1 MADCDVCG
9 SPLSEGVV
17 GGVGSWQSHVADFND
32 PHRTLELVRG
42 VVPRLSVGSA
52 APDSTD
58 DAKSGD
64 WFADLASGSLWACL
78 PQQDGSIEWEKVA
91 DRSPASADLT
101 AYATKA
107 MLADYATV
115 ASLSGYLRPTDLS
128 GYNFIT
134 QSALADA
141 LYPLASK
148 TYVAGAISAG
158 GFLTQA
164 VADGRYV
171 LVGDVAE
178 REYVTQTQLAEALA
192 GYLSTSAASAA
203 YLTVDAADSEDG
215 FLRKNATL
223 PYVTSEQLST
233 TLSGYALATSLS
245 GFVTQTV
252 ADARYVQAGTGTGAV
267 VTVGVL
273 NSALASYLRTADAP
287 TTLNLSGYL
296 TVSAADSTEGFV
308 RKADFAILASAAG
321 LVTSSALSTELASYV
336 TQANVESVV
345 NAKVSA
351 VAETFA
357 TAEDLADLA
366 SSIAI
371 EKGNGTALA
380 TLEPGGGKFRPTA
393 RSNNL
398 VVLTGDMGEIPLLMP
413 ARSQGAARD
422 FILTVAFDRGTSMW
436 AKTSFE
442 VVPETR
448 QSETVQCRFYSA
460 TDGVFAVD
468 ASLLDLDRQVVV
480 FGFTEVADGRFL
492 VSRKIVTEQGA

>member
-9 SPLSEGVV
+9 SPLSAGIEPGT
-17 GGVGSWQSHVADFND
+17 WQSHVADFND

-52 APDSTD
+52 APDSAD

-78 PQQDGSIEWEKVA
+78 PQQDGSLAWTKIA
-91 DRSPASADLT
+91 DRSPASADLS
-101 AYATKA
+101 AYATRE

-115 ASLSGYLRPTDLS
+115 VSLSGYLRPTDLS

-141 LYPLASK
+141 LSPLASK
-148 TYVAGAISAG
+148 TYVANAISAG

-164 VADGRYV
+164 MADGRYV
-171 LVGDVAE
+171 LVGDAAE

-192 GYLSTSAASAA
+192 GYLSTSAAASA

-245 GFVTQTV
+245 GFITQTA
-252 ADARYVQAGTGTGAV
+252 ADARYVQAGTGTSSV
-267 VTVGVL
+267 VTVGAL

-308 RKADFAILASAAG
+308 RKANFAILASAAG

-380 TLEPGGGKFRPTA
+380 TLEPDGGKFRPTA

-398 VVLTGDMGEIPLLMP
+398 VVLAGDMGEIPLLMP

-492 VSRKIVTEQGA
+492 VSRKVVTEQGA

>member
-9 SPLSEGVV
+9 SPLSAGIGDET
-17 GGVGSWQSHVADFND
+17 WQSHVANFND
-32 PHRTLELVRG
+32 PHRTLELVREILPG
-42 VVPRLSVGSA
+42 LSVGSA

-58 DAKSGD
+58 DAKPGD

-78 PQQDGSIEWEKVA
+78 PQQDGSLAWTKIA
-91 DRSPASADLT
+91 DRSPASADLS
-101 AYATKA
+101 AYATRE

-134 QSALADA
+134 QYALADA
-141 LYPLASK
+141 LSPLASK
-148 TYVAGAISAG
+148 TYVANAISAG

-164 VADGRYV
+164 MADGRYV
-171 LVGDVAE
+171 LVGDAAGH
-178 REYVTQTQLAEALA
+178 EYVTRTQLAEALA
-192 GYLSTSAASAA
+192 GYLSTSAA
-203 YLTVDAADSEDG
+203 
-215 FLRKNATL
+215 
-223 PYVTSEQLST
+223 
-233 TLSGYALATSLS
+233 
-245 GFVTQTV
+245 
-252 ADARYVQAGTGTGAV
+252 
-267 VTVGVL
+267 
-273 NSALASYLRTADAP
+273 
-287 TTLNLSGYL
+287 
-296 TVSAADSTEGFV
+296 
-308 RKADFAILASAAG
+308 G
-321 LVTSSALSTELASYV
+321 LVSSSALSTELASYV

-442 VVPETR
+442 VLPETR

-468 ASLLDLDRQVVV
+468 ASLLDLDRQMVV